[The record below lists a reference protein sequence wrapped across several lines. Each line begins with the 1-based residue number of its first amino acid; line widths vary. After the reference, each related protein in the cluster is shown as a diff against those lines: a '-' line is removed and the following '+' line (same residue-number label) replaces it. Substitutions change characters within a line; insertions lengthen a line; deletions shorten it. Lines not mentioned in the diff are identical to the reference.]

1 MEDWQK
7 DIMDAIENN
16 RWQAEDLSDVAVP
29 KAKPSMIP
37 PVQNY
42 EFILDI
48 VYFAAR
54 ELRGKKLTPEHK
66 ELLEEYDDVLRNQ
79 GMKGF
84 HDANVQTH
92 AFHADE
98 DTDAR
103 DEKYYPNDPLHSKSK
118 RPDVFKKSWTDI
130 LKSPFPNH
138 MLNSRARGGRKVR
151 KGTGRG
157 GLFRYNEI
165 DEILEAR
172 VTPLI
177 DARYEKEIEKKTR
190 ESIREAKKR
199 LKASNKE
206 FSDDLKNYITR
217 KVRKVL
223 LKQKENNLYATAYGD
238 YSKDAFGGKKDGKWF
253 SGGLSALGYNPEDEQ
268 QMSYVLRRV
277 HGIARQYFT
286 NWKSKKEKEEEEME
300 EESDELVKAWI
311 DILKKIQD
319 YRFGRC
325 QAATTVSFVDG
336 VRRGGG
342 NACIRP
348 LKSPERRK
356 AAGSS
361 PKGRVCMYCEDDQY
375 KYANFPSKKIY
386 AMFPKFKEA
395 SMEEQKRMLDLYVK
409 RNPRYNEADFKPYF
423 D

>member
-16 RWQAEDLSDVAVP
+16 RWRAEDLSDVAVP
-29 KAKPSMIP
+29 RAKAKSIP

-54 ELRGKKLTPEHK
+54 ELRGLSLTPEHK

-92 AFHADE
+92 AFTRDE

-103 DEKYYPNDPLHSKSK
+103 DRKYYPNDPLHSSSK
-118 RPDVFKKSWTDI
+118 RPDVFKKNWTEI

-138 MLNSRARGGRKVR
+138 MLNRRARGGRKVR

-177 DARYEKEIEKKTR
+177 NARYEKEIEKKTR

-199 LKASNKE
+199 LKEQNKE
-206 FSDDLKNYITR
+206 FTEDLKNYITR

-223 LKQKENNLYATAYGD
+223 TKQKENNLYATAYGT
-238 YSKDAFGGKKDGKWF
+238 YAKGAFGQKKDGNWF
-253 SGGLSALGYNPEDEQ
+253 AGGLSALGYNPEDEQ

-286 NWKSKKEKEEEEME
+286 DWKSKKEKEA
-300 EESDELVKAWI
+300 EESDEEGDELVKSWI
-311 DILKKIQD
+311 NILKAARD
-319 YRFGRC
+319 YRYGRC
-325 QAATTVSFVDG
+325 QAGSTISFA
-336 VRRGGG
+336 RGFKEGSG
-342 NACIRP
+342 NACVRP
-348 LKSPERRK
+348 LQSPERRK
-356 AAGSS
+356 AAGSD
-361 PKGRVCMYCEDDQY
+361 PKGKICMYCEDDQY
-375 KYANFPSKKIY
+375 KYADIPKEVY
-386 AMFPKFKEA
+386 TMFPKFKGA
-395 SMEEQKRMLDLYVK
+395 SSKEQAKMLDLYVK
-409 RNPRYNEADFKPYF
+409 RNPRYKQSDFEPFY